1 MDPAL
6 LEPSIVVTDGRRG
19 SRRSECSLDCAHE
32 RKLYNACHA
41 GQPPAPAGLTAAD
54 QARRCNVRVTANGS
68 ARWRWGGAFSVVRV
82 GSIGKEHFAG
92 VQQQEGAAPHT
103 GDTVSACWRRAAQVG
118 VNRPACS
125 VVAGIPYCETVAAS
139 CDSAAPV
146 ARGGDRA
153 IPNLLAHCGP
163 GVHPSLTAIYPPT
176 AICTH
181 PPFCV
186 DSLPSADLALLF
198 LLLLLPALRSRAATA
213 IVSPPSRHRASSAPN
228 SSEPFSTAGVHAPA
242 HTTATNSPAFTCT
255 APHRTR
261 RGTHLPPSDRA
272 SH

>member
-1 MDPAL
+1 VLFRCPCRFNREGAL
-6 LEPSIVVTDGRRG
+6 CWRAAAGRRCPAYRRHGVCVLAACG
-19 SRRSECSLDCAHE
+19 SSGREQTGLQCCSG
-32 RKLYNACHA
+32 Y
-41 GQPPAPAGLTAAD
+41 T
-54 QARRCNVRVTANGS
+54 
-68 ARWRWGGAFSVVRV
+68 
-82 GSIGKEHFAG
+82 
-92 VQQQEGAAPHT
+92 
-103 GDTVSACWRRAAQVG
+103 
-118 VNRPACS
+118 
-125 VVAGIPYCETVAAS
+125 YCETVAAS